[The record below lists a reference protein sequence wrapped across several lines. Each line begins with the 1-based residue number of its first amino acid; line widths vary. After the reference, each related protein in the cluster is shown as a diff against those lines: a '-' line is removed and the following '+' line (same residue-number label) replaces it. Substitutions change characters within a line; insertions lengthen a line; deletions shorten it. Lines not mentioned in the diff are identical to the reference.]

1 MATIELTEQ
10 ETKLS
15 RANIAYA
22 IENCPVDGGIVTEDG
37 QLSSPQLYE
46 TLKNKLQAIDLKQ
59 TNTIPVNDEELKF
72 LISTAEYALENC
84 PVEGKI
90 MMEDGQFSSA
100 EMFKAYL
107 SKLRSIQSK
116 LATASSS
123 QNK

>member
-10 ETKLS
+10 ETRLA

-37 QLSSPQLYE
+37 HVSSPQLFE
-46 TLKNKLQAIDLKQ
+46 ALKNKLQAIDLRA
-59 TNTIPVNDEELKF
+59 TNTIPVNDEEFKF
-72 LISTAEYALENC
+72 LITTAEYALENC

-90 MMEDGQFSSA
+90 MMEDGQFSST
-100 EMFKAYL
+100 EMFKAYI
-107 SKLRSIQSK
+107 SKLRSNQSK
-116 LATASSS
+116 LAKAPS